1 MRRLKIWFLRAWW
14 WITGRQWILVSG
26 SYIPTQGIVQPLQG
40 KRGARG
46 TRARIRKAIVESR
59 PPKPPKKR
67 QRDIE
72 QESLR
77 KLLAAREV
85 T

>member
-1 MRRLKIWFLRAWW
+1 MRLFKLWFLRAWW
-14 WITGRQWILVSG
+14 WITRRQWILADG
-26 SYIPTQGIVQPLQG
+26 SQLQTGWMVQPIQG
-40 KRGARG
+40 KRAQIGM
-46 TRARIRKAIVESR
+46 RARIRKAIVESR

-72 QESLR
+72 QEHLR
-77 KLLAAREV
+77 HLLASRKV